1 MRQISNYTKDI
12 PGHHGCRGVI
22 GQSSSELEMWGV
34 DTCQA
39 ITIKVGAKY
48 LAEWENQVVSSRLEE
63 KRLVFCV
70 CTFPPMRLTCREM
83 QRVKVY
89 WRCWSDWGSSLSA
102 IHMSLGRVS
111 SSREVDVS
119 AVIDWS
125 SWMTR
130 NNYNCSKVV
139 CDEGK

>member
-1 MRQISNYTKDI
+1 
-12 PGHHGCRGVI
+12 
-22 GQSSSELEMWGV
+22 MWTLV
-34 DTCQA
+34 KLSPF
-39 ITIKVGAKY
+39 KVGAKY
-48 LAEWENQVVSSRLEE
+48 LAKWENQVVSNRL
-63 KRLVFCV
+63 KRERTYFLCMYV
-70 CTFPPMRLTCREM
+70 PPMRLTCREM
-83 QRVKVY
+83 QRVKKVY
-89 WRCWSDWGSSLSA
+89 WRCWSDWGSLLSA